1 MFLIILIAIIIIIP
15 SECAKRECV
24 FSSASGMQ
32 VCPPALWFRS
42 LHRLSTLRLA
52 SYFNQCPLAL
62 PTKHRAETQYT
73 LTVYVPDELLAPGLF
88 LENKG
93 HSFFF
98 DSDIYECGA
107 DDFKKHLEPRQQL
120 SPRHRKM
127 FKHPTLGL
135 GMRRGCL
142 AKPPL
147 PPPLQLGGIRLLRGC
162 CRTSHQCPLWMS

>member
-1 MFLIILIAIIIIIP
+1 MFLVILIAIIIIIP

-24 FSSASGMQ
+24 FSSASGVQ

-42 LHRLSTLRLA
+42 LHRLSILRLA

-73 LTVYVPDELLAPGLF
+73 LAVYVPDELLAPGLF
-88 LENKG
+88 LENKW
-93 HSFFF
+93 HSFFL
-98 DSDIYECGA
+98 DSDIYECGT

-127 FKHPTLGL
+127 FKHPPWA
-135 GMRRGCL
+135 L
-142 AKPPL
+142 ACGEGALLNPL
-147 PPPLQLGGIRLLRGC
+147 FLLHY
-162 CRTSHQCPLWMS
+162 S